1 MDGTLAEDPSAPSEG
16 VRYTFHLYVTGATPG
31 SSRAVAAIKAFCE
44 RFLRGRYR
52 LEVIDVY
59 QQAGRAEQERIVAT
73 PTLVKVWPLPSRRMV
88 GDLDDPKRIQT
99 RLGLPSRNA
108 GGPLREASWPGR

>member
-1 MDGTLAEDPSAPSEG
+1 MDGTRAGGPPAPGEG

-73 PTLVKVWPLPSRRMV
+73 PTLVKVWPLPSRRLV

-99 RLGLPSRNA
+99 GLGLTPATQA
-108 GGPLREASWPGR
+108 GP